1 MKILLAEDEDDL
13 REVTSAFLELK
24 GYTVDTAQN
33 GDEAV
38 EKAGM
43 SAYDAI
49 VMDIMMP
56 VKDGISAMKELRAK
70 GDTTPAIFL
79 TAKTEV
85 SDRIEGLD
93 AGADDYLT
101 KPFSMDEL
109 SARLRALYR
118 RKREYRLKSMTF
130 GNVELDTETAQLKA
144 GNSIGLAVKEV
155 RLMEF
160 LLSNTDRELSTEE
173 ILREVW
179 EQEGAG
185 TEVVWMY
192 ISFLQAKL
200 KSINADIRI
209 DGEKNGSFRIRK
221 LTQDEASA

>member
-24 GYTVDTAQN
+24 GYLVDTAEN
-33 GDEAV
+33 GAEAV
-38 EKAGM
+38 EKATAN
-43 SAYDAI
+43 AYDAI

-56 VKDGISAMKELRAK
+56 VMDGITAMKELRAK

-101 KPFSMDEL
+101 KPFAMEEL
-109 SARLRALYR
+109 TARLRALSR

-130 GNVELDTETAQLKA
+130 GNVELDTEQAQLKA

-160 LLSNTDRELSTEE
+160 LLANSDRKLTTEE
-173 ILREVW
+173 IFGEVW
-179 EQEGAG
+179 AGEDAKLEG
-185 TEVVWMY
+185 VWMY

-200 KSINADIRI
+200 KSINADIEI
-209 DGEKNGSFRIRK
+209 TGEKNGTYQIQK
-221 LTQDEASA
+221 LA

>member
-33 GDEAV
+33 GAEAV

-56 VKDGISAMKELRAK
+56 VKDGITAMKELREK

-109 SARLRALYR
+109 TARLRALYR

-160 LLSNTDRELSTEE
+160 LLSNVDRELSTEE
-173 ILREVW
+173 ILHEVW
-179 EQEGAG
+179 DQEGTG
-185 TEVVWMY
+185 KDVVWMY

-209 DGEKNGSFRIRK
+209 DGEKNGSYRIRK
-221 LTQDEASA
+221 LG